1 MAGRLEGK
9 VAIVTGAARGQ
20 GEAEAR
26 RFVAERASVL
36 LTDVLDE
43 EGMAVAA
50 SLGATAAYRRLD
62 VSSEEEWT
70 AAVADA
76 EERFG
81 PVSILVNNAGILD
94 FASVEH
100 QDVEKFRRVIEV
112 NLVGTLIGMKT
123 VTPSMRKAG
132 GGSIINISSNGGI
145 WGLPSL
151 GAYVASK
158 WAVRGLSKT
167 AALDLGKRGI
177 RVNSLHPGG
186 IDTPMTR
193 MPGQEP
199 NDTGFAKSLPVGRF
213 GLVDEVAN
221 VVTFLAS
228 DEASY
233 VTGAEWSVDGG
244 ATAGDRFLLDG

>member
-1 MAGRLEGK
+1 MPGRLEGK

-26 RFVAERASVL
+26 RFVAEGASVL

-43 EGMAVAA
+43 EGAGAA
-50 SLGATAAYRRLD
+50 AALGGRAAYRHLD

-70 AAVADA
+70 EAVTDA
-76 EERFG
+76 EARFG
-81 PVSILVNNAGILD
+81 PVTILVNNAGILD

-100 QDVEKFRRVIEV
+100 QDIEKFRRVIEV
-112 NLVGTLIGMKT
+112 NLVGTLIGMKA

-151 GAYVASK
+151 GAYVSSK

-177 RVNSLHPGG
+177 RVNSVHPGG

-193 MPGQEP
+193 TPGREP
-199 NDTGFAKSLPVGRF
+199 NDSGFAKSLPIGRF
-213 GLVDEVAN
+213 GLVEEVAN